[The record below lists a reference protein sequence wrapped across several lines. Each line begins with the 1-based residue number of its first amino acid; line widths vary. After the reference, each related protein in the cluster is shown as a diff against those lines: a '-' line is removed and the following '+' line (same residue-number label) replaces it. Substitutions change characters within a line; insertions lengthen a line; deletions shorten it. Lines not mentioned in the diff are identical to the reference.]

1 MIPSQLLPLAN
12 HLWQS
17 TLFAAAAGLLTL
29 FLRKNPAQVRYLLWL
44 AASVKFLIPFSI
56 LMEAGSRLAW
66 HSTVGITRTD
76 VSSVIEQVSAPFS
89 VTSPLAT
96 MPHAAVSPANWIPAV
111 LVALWILGFVTLV
124 CSWAIRWRRMRASV
138 QQASPLDIPIGLPA
152 RTSRSFGEPGVF
164 GILRS
169 VLLLPD
175 GIADC
180 LTAREMDAIVAHEL
194 CHVRR
199 RDNLAAAIHMAV
211 EAVFWFHPLVWWL
224 GARLMEE
231 RERACDEEVLRTGG
245 DPCVYA
251 EGILKICE
259 LYLASPL
266 ACVAGVTGGDLKK
279 RIEAIISD
287 RAALRLTFAKRVAL
301 SVAAMAALAAPV
313 IVGILHAPV
322 LRAQQPQIADVSI
335 SSSAPKFDVASIKPL
350 AGGSGRPMDPID
362 RGWAMK
368 SGRVS
373 LSKAGRFEV
382 PFVTLHQLIELAYNV
397 TDSEV
402 LGGPSWV
409 RSDLYEIFAK
419 AEGATLH
426 QMPLMLRSL
435 LADRFRLALRRE
447 TRELPVY
454 ELAVAKGGLKFAAAK
469 EGSCVT
475 LNPDNPPPPPDPT
488 SPPSPLNVCGGTRR
502 QGMGL
507 PPVRRDRI
515 EAVAVSMPKLIE
527 YISDDLRGIVIDK
540 TGFTEK
546 FDFHLE
552 FVPGEFLSNGL
563 GASTPSDPVTA
574 APSAILSGVSIF
586 TALQEQL
593 GLRLTSAK
601 RPVEVL
607 VIDHVE
613 RPSEN

>member
-1 MIPSQLLPLAN
+1 MAIHAFRRRRRSADAVPAKESGAGAV
-12 HLWQS
+12 
-17 TLFAAAAGLLTL
+17 FAVACS
-29 FLRKNPAQVRYLLWL
+29 VRQISH
-44 AASVKFLIPFSI
+44 SVRHSDGR
-56 LMEAGSRLAW
+56 GSHFARP
-66 HSTVGITRTD
+66 STVAITPVD
-76 VSSVIEQVSAPFS
+76 LSFVIQQVSAPFA

-96 MPHAAVSPANWIPAV
+96 IPPGTVSSSNRIPAI
-111 LVALWILGFVTLV
+111 LAVAWFLGFVTLIY
-124 CSWAIRWRRMRASV
+124 SWMLRWRRMHASV
-138 QQASPLDIPIGLPA
+138 QQASLLDLQIGLPV
-152 RTSRSFGEPGVF
+152 RISPSFGEPGVF
-164 GILRS
+164 GILRP
-169 VLLLPD
+169 VLLMPD

-180 LTAREMDAIVAHEL
+180 LTARELDAIVGHEL

-224 GARLMEE
+224 GARLVEE
-231 RERACDEEVLRTGG
+231 RERVCDEEALRTGG
-245 DPCVYA
+245 DPRIYA

-266 ACVAGVTGGDLKK
+266 ACVAGVTGGDLKR
-279 RIEAIISD
+279 RIEAIMSEHV
-287 RAALRLTFAKRVAL
+287 ALSLTFAKKLALSAAATTAVAAPFIVGMVHAPAIRAQSPQVAL
-301 SVAAMAALAAPV
+301 PSTASP
-313 IVGILHAPV
+313 
-322 LRAQQPQIADVSI
+322 
-335 SSSAPKFDVASIKPL
+335 APKFDVASIKPL

-362 RGWAMK
+362 RNFALGN
-368 SGRVS
+368 GRAS

-397 TDSEV
+397 TDFEV

-409 RSDLYEIFAK
+409 RSDLYEVIAK
-419 AEGATLH
+419 ADSVTIQ
-426 QMPLMLRSL
+426 QMRPMLRSL

-454 ELAVAKGGLKFAAAK
+454 ELAVAKGGLKFRAAK

-475 LNPDNPPPPPDPT
+475 WNPDRPPPPPDPT
-488 SPPSPLNVCGGTRR
+488 RPPPPLNVCGGMRR
-502 QGMGL
+502 RAMGFS
-507 PPVRRDRI
+507 PARKDRI
-515 EAVAVSMPKLIE
+515 EAVGISMPKLIQV
-527 YISDDLRGIVIDK
+527 ISDDLRGIVIDK

-552 FVPGEFLSNGL
+552 FVPGEFLGNGL
-563 GASTPSDPVTA
+563 GPSTPGDPGTS

-601 RPVEVL
+601 RPVQVL
-607 VIDHVE
+607 LIDHAE